1 MSIKPDNPTLAGLL
15 QGRLF
20 FVPDYQRA
28 YSWQSK
34 QRQDLFNDIRTLAK
48 HPDPERHHF
57 MATVVCLQR
66 GKQPISA
73 DDYGRFEVVDGQQR
87 LTTLVILLKAIAKAL
102 AGQEGL
108 SHEAT
113 KLNHLLVKEDGSL
126 LFTSNHDKNNV
137 LVSYLRVGSVP
148 DSTQVTTAAERN
160 LAAACQDCEH
170 FVETWLQQDGDL
182 LGLLRVLKNRLE
194 FILFTLTDEATVYT
208 TFEVLNSRGLEVDWL
223 DKCKSM
229 LMGVA
234 AESFHGEQRT
244 EQLDTLHT
252 CFQDIYATI
261 GLDSLAGQEILRFTA
276 CLNEPEPPNRIPS
289 SEAAL
294 ASLQARVN
302 HAPDCTTSTA
312 HKLLQVTKALK
323 QLRDNWKITALTR
336 VAHVRLLA
344 AAILL
349 ADNDV
354 DAQLAAWERVTF
366 RIFGLARRDARTKV
380 GEYTRLAHVL
390 LQADGLQGEDAV
402 KAITA
407 LGSDYKPTSVISSL
421 HHSDAVHGWE
431 DELRYFFYHYD
442 QHLAQLQGEAVND
455 DLWASI
461 CQKPSSQVI
470 ELIYPEGA
478 TNAWPKL
485 SEARQESRY
494 YLGNV
499 LITAPRVNLLTGQK
513 DFAGKREVYSQFAE
527 VRAGAQVSHEE
538 SWGYNQ
544 IVAREKRLLEWAKQ
558 YWAEP

>member
-1 MSIKPDNPTLAGLL
+1 MSIKPDNPTLASLL

-34 QRQDLFNDIRTLAK
+34 QRHDLFNDIRTLAN
-48 HPDPERHHF
+48 HPDTERHHF

-66 GKQPISA
+66 GKKPISA

-102 AGQEGL
+102 AGQAGL
-108 SHEAT
+108 AHEAT

-126 LFTSNHDKNNV
+126 LLTSNHDTNNV
-137 LVSYLRVGSVP
+137 MVSYLRVGSLP
-148 DSTQVTTAAERN
+148 NSTQMTTAAERN
-160 LAAACQDCEH
+160 LAAACQDCEQ
-170 FVETWLQQDGDL
+170 FVDTWLQQGGDL

-234 AESFHGEQRT
+234 AESFHGQQRD
-244 EQLDTLHT
+244 EQLDSLHKT
-252 CFQDIYATI
+252 FQNIYTTI

-276 CLNEPEPPNRIPS
+276 CLSEPEPPNRIPS

-294 ASLQARVN
+294 ASLQAQVT
-302 HAPDCTTSTA
+302 HTPDCTTSTA
-312 HKLLQVTKALK
+312 HKLLQVTRALK
-323 QLRDNWKITALTR
+323 QLRDNWRITALTR

-349 ADNDV
+349 ADTDV
-354 DAQLAAWERVTF
+354 DTRLAAWEQVTF

-380 GEYTRLAHVL
+380 GEYTRLAHAL
-390 LQADGLQGEDAV
+390 LQTDAPTGQNATN
-402 KAITA
+402 AITA
-407 LGSDYKPTSVISSL
+407 LGSDYKPTSVISTL
-421 HHSDAVHGWE
+421 RHSDAVHGWE

-442 QHLAQLQGEAVND
+442 QHLAQLQGKPVND
-455 DLWASI
+455 DLWATI

-470 ELIYPEGA
+470 ELIYPDGEA
-478 TNAWPKL
+478 EAWPKL
-485 SEARQESRY
+485 SKARQESRY
-494 YLGNV
+494 YLGNI
-499 LITAPRVNLLTGQK
+499 LIAAPRVNLLTSHK
-513 DFAGKREVYSQFAE
+513 DFAGKRDVYSQFAE
-527 VRAGAQVSHEE
+527 VRASVELSQEE

-544 IVAREKRLLEWAKQ
+544 IVSREKQLLNWAKQ